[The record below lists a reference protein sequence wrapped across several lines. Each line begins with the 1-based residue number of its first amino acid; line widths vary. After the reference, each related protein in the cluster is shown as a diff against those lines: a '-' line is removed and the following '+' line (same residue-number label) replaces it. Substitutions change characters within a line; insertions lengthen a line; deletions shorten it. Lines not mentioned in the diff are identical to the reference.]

1 VYGCVVVDSGRG
13 GTVLGA
19 WEFRFLSELER
30 VGLGRADFVDGGT
43 VEIVSGSGWGVR
55 VISGG
60 GWARG

>member
-1 VYGCVVVDSGRG
+1 M
-13 GTVLGA
+13 LGA